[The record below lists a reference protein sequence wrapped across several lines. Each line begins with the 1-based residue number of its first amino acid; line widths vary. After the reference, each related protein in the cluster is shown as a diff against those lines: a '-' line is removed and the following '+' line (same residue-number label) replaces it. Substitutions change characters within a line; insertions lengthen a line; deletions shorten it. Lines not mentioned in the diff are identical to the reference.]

1 MDPETMIALSD
12 AVSKKSKRVAE
23 LMAIKAERSL
33 SRRERAEMTTI
44 AAEIEELRKQV
55 DVDPRALQWNA
66 RIATRGDKDGNTT
79 LTREQGVADWLR
91 ERGEYRSGLG
101 GLSEDDR
108 EHLSIGKMVRG
119 AVTGNWKD
127 AELEQRAMSESVLAN
142 GGYALGPELSARVID
157 RVRNQMQVMR
167 AGATTVPMQTQ
178 QMYLARLSGPAS
190 ASWKVESQPIADSTP
205 TFERIVLTAKTLPVL
220 VKISAELF
228 EDLSPEATA
237 TIERELSLTLSLEL
251 DRACLRGSGVDPE
264 PTGIRNQSG
273 VTITSLGGSGATPNW
288 DNMIDAVA
296 AVRAGNIE
304 PDAILWASRTQ
315 QTLDKVKDSQQRYL
329 VPPVSLAEIPR
340 LVTNQIPTNLTAGA
354 NTDASEI
361 YVGRWS
367 DLLVGIRTDL
377 RFQVRVLNERY
388 IDNLEYGLLCFIR
401 ADTALA
407 HPAAF
412 NVVTGVRP

>member
-44 AAEIEELRKQV
+44 AV

>member
-127 AELEQRAMSESVLAN
+127 AELEQPSDVGVGARERRLRA
-142 GGYALGPELSARVID
+142 
-157 RVRNQMQVMR
+157 R
-167 AGATTVPMQTQ
+167 AGAVG
-178 QMYLARLSGPAS
+178 ARHRPRP
-190 ASWKVESQPIADSTP
+190 Q
-205 TFERIVLTAKTLPVL
+205 
-220 VKISAELF
+220 
-228 EDLSPEATA
+228 
-237 TIERELSLTLSLEL
+237 
-251 DRACLRGSGVDPE
+251 
-264 PTGIRNQSG
+264 
-273 VTITSLGGSGATPNW
+273 
-288 DNMIDAVA
+288 
-296 AVRAGNIE
+296 
-304 PDAILWASRTQ
+304 PDAGHARRRHNRANADPADVLGTSFGTC
-315 QTLDKVKDSQQRYL
+315 
-329 VPPVSLAEIPR
+329 ER
-340 LVTNQIPTNLTAGA
+340 L
-354 NTDASEI
+354 
-361 YVGRWS
+361 
-367 DLLVGIRTDL
+367 
-377 RFQVRVLNERY
+377 
-388 IDNLEYGLLCFIR
+388 LEG
-401 ADTALA
+401 
-407 HPAAF
+407 
-412 NVVTGVRP
+412 